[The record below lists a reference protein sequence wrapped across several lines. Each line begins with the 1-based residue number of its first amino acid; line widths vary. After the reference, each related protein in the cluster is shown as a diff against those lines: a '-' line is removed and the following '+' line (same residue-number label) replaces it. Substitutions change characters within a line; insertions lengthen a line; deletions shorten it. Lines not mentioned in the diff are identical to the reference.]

1 MKLLQNLKTVGLSR
15 MTALAAA
22 MALSPLLTLAAE
34 SQGPAAYAAPEL
46 EEVIVR
52 ASLLHRNV
60 DSNTTPLHVVD
71 QDALAKMP
79 VLSLGESLDSLVGVT
94 TADYGSGVGQP
105 VIRGL
110 SGSRVRVMQNGLI
123 ARDVSILGGDH
134 INEVD
139 LTDAQQIEVIRGP
152 ASLLFANGT
161 IGGIVNVVDQS
172 IARKDIEARR
182 LRISGQGQSVNDGE
196 AASLS
201 FGDNLGGLNL
211 SYVGSYSNL
220 NDYKVPKGALTHD
233 EDHDEDHDGERD
245 EDEADHD
252 EEAIK
257 RLLNSDTQRE
267 THKLGVSKVGQWGYV
282 GASLARQQT
291 VYGIPVHADE
301 HEEEMGGHGEADHE
315 AEDHDDE
322 AGDDHGDEHGDE
334 HGEEERIFSA
344 TDSKVWTLEGRA
356 DLDGR
361 LLQSVA
367 YHFRDSDY
375 TLIEQ
380 HSEASHEEAGAA
392 EDHDEHG
399 HEEGPTQF
407 TNQSQEFGLK
417 LNFDQESASHRVVLN
432 FASEDIAII
441 GEEAFLNPNKSDEIT
456 AGYYF
461 SRDFASG
468 LHVDFGARF
477 DQVKR
482 RGSLT
487 EHNDNEDHGE
497 DQGED
502 HGDDHDEE
510 AGHDEDGEHDEAA
523 ETQQYKLDF
532 STASF
537 AATLSKPLSDNLELS
552 LGLAQVERTPSA
564 VELFI
569 NGPHLAAQRFEV
581 GDVSLE
587 PEQARN
593 VELSVAY
600 ERGSVFS
607 KVSLFNNQIT
617 DYIYLRDESEAEHDG
632 EHDDDHGGLILG
644 NYIQSD
650 ARFRGYEIEFGFS
663 VALESGTIRIKLA
676 RDQTLADFDSG
687 GSVPRIMPSRNLLEI
702 NGDFAKFDATLSY
715 QNVNDQQRIA
725 QNELPTD
732 SYNALKVSLRTA
744 FDIGPTTLATT
755 LFARNILDDISRR
768 HTSFVKEQ
776 APLPGRNIGLKFVLA
791 L

>member
-1 MKLLQNLKTVGLSR
+1 MKLFNSVKTVGLSR
-15 MTALAAA
+15 MTALAAV
-22 MALSPLLTLAAE
+22 MALSPLSILAAE
-34 SQGPAAYAAPEL
+34 SEGLAAKAAPEL
-46 EEVIVR
+46 EEVVVR

-71 QDALAKMP
+71 QDALARMP

-172 IARKDIEARR
+172 IARKDIEAPR
-182 LRISGQGQSVNDGE
+182 LRLSGQAQSVNDGE
-196 AASLS
+196 AAALA

-211 SYVGSYSNL
+211 SYAGSYSNL
-220 NDYKVPKGALTHD
+220 NDYKVPKGALVHD
-233 EDHDEDHDGERD
+233 EAHGNDETA
-245 EDEADHD
+245 EADHVED
-252 EEAIK
+252 AIK

-267 THKLGVSKVGQWGYV
+267 THKAGLSKAGQWGYV
-282 GASLARQQT
+282 GASFARQQT

-301 HEEEMGGHGEADHE
+301 HEEEMGGHE
-315 AEDHDDE
+315 EDHDEEGHDDDHDE
-322 AGDDHGDEHGDE
+322 DHGDAHGDE
-334 HGEEERIFSA
+334 HGEQERIFSA

-356 DLDGR
+356 DLDGP
-361 LLQSVA
+361 LLRSVS
-367 YHFRDSDY
+367 YHLRDSDY

-380 HSEASHEEAGAA
+380 HSEAG
-392 EDHDEHG
+392 HDEDGSDEDDDG
-399 HEEGPTQF
+399 HEEEGPTQF

-417 LNFDQESASHRVVLN
+417 LNFDQKNAAHRVVLN
-432 FASEDIAII
+432 FANEDIAIL
-441 GEEAFLNPNKSDEIT
+441 GEEAFLNPNKSSELT

-487 EHNDNEDHGE
+487 EHDDHVEDHVE
-497 DQGED
+497 
-502 HGDDHDEE
+502 DHDEDHVEDHDEDHDDE
-510 AGHDEDGEHDEAA
+510 AGHDDEDEHDEAA
-523 ETQQYKLDF
+523 ETQPYKLTF

-537 AATLSKPLSDNLELS
+537 AATLSKPLSEHLELS

-569 NGPHLAAQRFEV
+569 NGPHLAAQRYEV
-581 GDVSLE
+581 GAVALQ

-607 KVSLFNNQIT
+607 KFSLFNNQI
-617 DYIYLRDESEAEHDG
+617 DEYIYLLDESEDEHDA

-644 NYIQSD
+644 NYVQAD
-650 ARFRGYEIEFGFS
+650 ARFRGFEIEVGFA
-663 VALESGTIRIKLA
+663 VALESGTIRVKLA
-676 RDQTLADFDSG
+676 RDQTIANFDNG

-715 QNVNDQQRIA
+715 QNVNAQPRIA

-732 SYNALKVSLRTA
+732 SYNALKFSLRTA
-744 FDIGPTTLATT
+744 FDMGPMTLETT

-776 APLPGRNIGLKFVLA
+776 APLPGRNVGLKFVLA

>member
-1 MKLLQNLKTVGLSR
+1 MKLLQNVKSVGLSR
-15 MTALAAA
+15 MAALAMVAV
-22 MALSPLLTLAAE
+22 LSPLPTLAAE
-34 SQGPAAYAAPEL
+34 SQGPATNAAPEL

-172 IARKDIEARR
+172 IARKDIEAPR

-196 AASLS
+196 AASLA
-201 FGDNLGGLNL
+201 FGDNLGGFNF
-211 SYVGSYSNL
+211 SYAGSYSNL
-220 NDYKVPKGALTHD
+220 NDYKVPNGALTHD
-233 EDHDEDHDGERD
+233 EDHDEDHDGEHD

-257 RLLNSDTQRE
+257 RLLNSDTSRE
-267 THKLGVSKVGQWGYV
+267 THKVGISKVGQWGYV
-282 GASLARQQT
+282 GASFARQQT

-301 HEEEMGGHGEADHE
+301 HEEEMG
-315 AEDHDDE
+315 DHDDDE
-322 AGDDHGDEHGDE
+322 HDDEHGDE

-356 DLDGR
+356 DLDGS
-361 LLQSVA
+361 LLRSIA
-367 YHFRDSDY
+367 YHLRDSDY
-375 TLIEQ
+375 ALIEQ
-380 HSEASHEEAGAA
+380 HSEAGHEEDEA
-392 EDHDEHG
+392 EDDHDEHG

-417 LNFDQESASHRVVLN
+417 LNFDRDSASHRVVLN
-432 FASEDIAII
+432 FASEEIAIV
-441 GEEAFLNPNKSDEIT
+441 GEEAFLNPNKSDEMT

-487 EHNDNEDHGE
+487 EHDDFDEDHGE
-497 DQGED
+497 DHDED
-502 HGDDHDEE
+502 HEDE
-510 AGHDEDGEHDEAA
+510 AGHEEEDEHDEAA

-537 AATLSKPLSDNLELS
+537 AATLSKPLSENLELS

-581 GDVSLE
+581 GDVSLQ

-593 VELSVAY
+593 VELSLAY

-607 KVSLFNNQIT
+607 KFSLFNNQI
-617 DYIYLRDESEAEHDG
+617 DHYIYLLDESEAEHDG

-644 NYIQSD
+644 NYVQAD
-650 ARFRGYEIEFGFS
+650 ARFRGYEIEVGFA
-663 VALESGTIRIKLA
+663 VALESGTIRVKLA
-676 RDQTLADFDSG
+676 RDQTLANFDNG

-715 QNVNDQQRIA
+715 QNVSDQQRIA

-732 SYNALKVSLRTA
+732 RYNALKFSLRTS
-744 FDIGPTTLATT
+744 FDLGPTTLETT

-776 APLPGRNIGLKFVLA
+776 APLPGRNVGLKVVLA

>member
-1 MKLLQNLKTVGLSR
+1 MDPERDFQMKLLQNLKTVGLSR
-15 MTALAAA
+15 MTALAAV
-22 MALSPLLTLAAE
+22 MALAPMPTLAAE

-172 IARKDIEARR
+172 IARKDIEAPR
-182 LRISGQGQSVNDGE
+182 LRVSGQGQSVNDGE

-211 SYVGSYSNL
+211 SYAGSYSNL

-233 EDHDEDHDGERD
+233 EDHDEDHDGEHD

-282 GASLARQQT
+282 GASFARQQT

-417 LNFDQESASHRVVLN
+417 LNYDQ
-432 FASEDIAII
+432 
-441 GEEAFLNPNKSDEIT
+441 
-456 AGYYF
+456 
-461 SRDFASG
+461 
-468 LHVDFGARF
+468 
-477 DQVKR
+477 
-482 RGSLT
+482 
-487 EHNDNEDHGE
+487 
-497 DQGED
+497 
-502 HGDDHDEE
+502 
-510 AGHDEDGEHDEAA
+510 
-523 ETQQYKLDF
+523 
-532 STASF
+532 
-537 AATLSKPLSDNLELS
+537 
-552 LGLAQVERTPSA
+552 
-564 VELFI
+564 
-569 NGPHLAAQRFEV
+569 
-581 GDVSLE
+581 
-587 PEQARN
+587 
-593 VELSVAY
+593 
-600 ERGSVFS
+600 
-607 KVSLFNNQIT
+607 
-617 DYIYLRDESEAEHDG
+617 
-632 EHDDDHGGLILG
+632 
-644 NYIQSD
+644 
-650 ARFRGYEIEFGFS
+650 
-663 VALESGTIRIKLA
+663 
-676 RDQTLADFDSG
+676 
-687 GSVPRIMPSRNLLEI
+687 
-702 NGDFAKFDATLSY
+702 
-715 QNVNDQQRIA
+715 
-725 QNELPTD
+725 
-732 SYNALKVSLRTA
+732 
-744 FDIGPTTLATT
+744 
-755 LFARNILDDISRR
+755 
-768 HTSFVKEQ
+768 
-776 APLPGRNIGLKFVLA
+776 
-791 L
+791 

>member
-1 MKLLQNLKTVGLSR
+1 
-15 MTALAAA
+15 
-22 MALSPLLTLAAE
+22 
-34 SQGPAAYAAPEL
+34 
-46 EEVIVR
+46 

-71 QDALAKMP
+71 EDALAKMP

-139 LTDAQQIEVIRGP
+139 LSDAQQIEVIRGP

-161 IGGIVNVVDQS
+161 IGGIVNIVDQS

-211 SYVGSYSNL
+211 SYAGSYSNL

-233 EDHDEDHDGERD
+233 EDHDEDHDGEHD

-267 THKLGVSKVGQWGYV
+267 THKFGISKVGQWGYV
-282 GASLARQQT
+282 GASFARQRT

-301 HEEEMGGHGEADHE
+301 HEEEMGGHD
-315 AEDHDDE
+315 DHDD
-322 AGDDHGDEHGDE
+322 DHDDEHGDE

-356 DLDGR
+356 DLDGS
-361 LLQSVA
+361 LLRSVS
-367 YHFRDSDY
+367 YHLRDSDY
-375 TLIEQ
+375 SLIEQ
-380 HSEASHEEAGAA
+380 HSEAGHEEEEAE

-407 TNQSQEFGLK
+407 TNQSQEFGLN
-417 LNFDQESASHRVVLN
+417 LNFDRESASHRVVLN
-432 FASEDIAII
+432 FASEEIAIV
-441 GEEAFLNPNKSDEIT
+441 GEESFLNPNKSDEMT

-487 EHNDNEDHGE
+487 EH
-497 DQGED
+497 
-502 HGDDHDEE
+502 DDHDEDHDEDHEDE
-510 AGHDEDGEHDEAA
+510 AGHENEDEHDEAA

-537 AATLSKPLSDNLELS
+537 AATLSKPLSENLELS

-581 GDVSLE
+581 GDVSLRS
-587 PEQARN
+587 EQARN

-607 KVSLFNNQIT
+607 KLSLFNNQID
-617 DYIYLRDESEAEHDG
+617 DYIYLLDESEAEHDA

-644 NYIQSD
+644 NYVQAD
-650 ARFRGYEIEFGFS
+650 ARFRGYEVEVGFA
-663 VALESGTIRIKLA
+663 VALESGTIRVKLA
-676 RDQTLADFDSG
+676 RDQTIANFDDG

-715 QNVNDQQRIA
+715 QNVSDQQRIA

-732 SYNALKVSLRTA
+732 GYNALKFSLRTS
-744 FDIGPTTLATT
+744 FDLGPTTLEAT

-776 APLPGRNIGLKFVLA
+776 APLPGRNVGLKVVLA

>member
-172 IARKDIEARR
+172 IARKDIEAPGGSGFPGKGSPLMMARR
-182 LRISGQGQSVNDGE
+182 PRCPLAIIWAGSISATPAVIAISMITKCRR
-196 AASLS
+196 APSRTT
-201 FGDNLGGLNL
+201 
-211 SYVGSYSNL
+211 
-220 NDYKVPKGALTHD
+220 KII
-233 EDHDEDHDGERD
+233 DEDHDGEHD

-267 THKLGVSKVGQWGYV
+267 THKFGISKVGQWGYV
-282 GASLARQQT
+282 GASFARQQT

-356 DLDGR
+356 DLDGS
-361 LLQSVA
+361 LLRSVS
-367 YHFRDSDY
+367 YHLRDSDY
-375 TLIEQ
+375 SLIEQ
-380 HSEASHEEAGAA
+380 HSEAGHEEAGAE

-487 EHNDNEDHGE
+487 EHDDHE
-497 DQGED
+497 
-502 HGDDHDEE
+502 DHDE
-510 AGHDEDGEHDEAA
+510 
-523 ETQQYKLDF
+523 
-532 STASF
+532 
-537 AATLSKPLSDNLELS
+537 
-552 LGLAQVERTPSA
+552 
-564 VELFI
+564 
-569 NGPHLAAQRFEV
+569 
-581 GDVSLE
+581 
-587 PEQARN
+587 
-593 VELSVAY
+593 
-600 ERGSVFS
+600 
-607 KVSLFNNQIT
+607 
-617 DYIYLRDESEAEHDG
+617 
-632 EHDDDHGGLILG
+632 DH
-644 NYIQSD
+644 
-650 ARFRGYEIEFGFS
+650 E
-663 VALESGTIRIKLA
+663 
-676 RDQTLADFDSG
+676 
-687 GSVPRIMPSRNLLEI
+687 
-702 NGDFAKFDATLSY
+702 
-715 QNVNDQQRIA
+715 
-725 QNELPTD
+725 
-732 SYNALKVSLRTA
+732 
-744 FDIGPTTLATT
+744 
-755 LFARNILDDISRR
+755 
-768 HTSFVKEQ
+768 
-776 APLPGRNIGLKFVLA
+776 
-791 L
+791 